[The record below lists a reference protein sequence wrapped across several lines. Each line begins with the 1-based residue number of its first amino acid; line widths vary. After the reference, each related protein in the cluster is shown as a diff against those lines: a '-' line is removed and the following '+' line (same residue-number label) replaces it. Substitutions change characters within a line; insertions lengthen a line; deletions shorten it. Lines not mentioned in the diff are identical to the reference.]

1 MGKTAI
7 YPGSFDPITN
17 GHLDLIER
25 GLKIFDEIIVTIAV
39 NPIKQPLFTIE
50 ERMEL
55 IREVLSDHPRV
66 KIDHFTGLLVDYV
79 RRQDTNVI
87 LRGLRAVSDFDY
99 EFQLALMNRRLAP
112 EIETVF
118 LMTSLKWVFLSS
130 SILKEAVSLGGVIE
144 DIRTARGFPATAREV
159 RIEMIGLGTP
169 SESYRH
175 GQK

>member
-17 GHLDLIER
+17 GHLDLIQR
-25 GLKIFDEIIVTIAV
+25 GLKIFDEIIVAIAV
-39 NPIKQPLFTIE
+39 NPVKQPLFTIE
-50 ERMEL
+50 ERVDM
-55 IREVLSDHPRV
+55 IRRVLNHHPRV
-66 KIDHFTGLLVDYV
+66 RIDHFTGLLVDYV
-79 RRQDTNVI
+79 RRQNTNVI

-130 SILKEAVSLGGVIE
+130 SILKEAVSLGGVVE
-144 DIRTARGFPATAREV
+144 DIVPPLVFQLLREKFGV
-159 RIEMIGLGTP
+159 
-169 SESYRH
+169 
-175 GQK
+175 K

>member
-1 MGKTAI
+1 MGKIAI

-25 GLKIFDEIIVTIAV
+25 GLKIFDEIIVAIAV
-39 NPIKQPLFTIE
+39 NPVKQPLFTIE
-50 ERMEL
+50 ERVEL
-55 IREVLSDHPRV
+55 IRQVLEDHPRV
-66 KIDHFTGLLVDYV
+66 RIDHFTGLLVDFV
-79 RRQDTNVI
+79 RRQNTNVI

-130 SILKEAVSLGGVIE
+130 SILKEAVSLGGVVE
-144 DIRTARGFPATAREV
+144 DIVPPVVFQHLREKF
-159 RIEMIGLGTP
+159 GL
-169 SESYRH
+169 
-175 GQK
+175 K

>member
-25 GLKIFDEIIVTIAV
+25 GLKIFDEIIVAIAV
-39 NPIKQPLFTIE
+39 NPVKQPLFSIE
-50 ERMEL
+50 ERVDL
-55 IREVLSDHPRV
+55 IRQVLSDHPRV
-66 KIDHFTGLLVDYV
+66 KIDHFTGLLVDYI
-79 RRQDTNVI
+79 RRQNTNVI

-130 SILKEAVSLGGVIE
+130 SILKEAVSLGGVVE
-144 DIRTARGFPATAREV
+144 DIVPPIVFQQLREKF
-159 RIEMIGLGTP
+159 GL
-169 SESYRH
+169 
-175 GQK
+175 K

>member
-25 GLKIFDEIIVTIAV
+25 GLKIFDEIIVAIAV

-50 ERMEL
+50 ERVDL
-55 IREVLSDHPRV
+55 IRQVLNDHPQV

-79 RRQDTNVI
+79 RRQNTNVI

-130 SILKEAVSLGGVIE
+130 SILKEAVSLGGVVE
-144 DIRTARGFPATAREV
+144 DIVPPVVFQQLREKF
-159 RIEMIGLGTP
+159 GL
-169 SESYRH
+169 
-175 GQK
+175 K

>member
-25 GLKIFDEIIVTIAV
+25 GLKIFDEIIVAIAV
-39 NPIKQPLFTIE
+39 NPVKQPLFTIE
-50 ERMEL
+50 ERVEM
-55 IREVLSDHPRV
+55 IREVLEDHPRV
-66 KIDHFTGLLVDYV
+66 KIDHFTGLLVDFV
-79 RRQDTNVI
+79 RQQNTNVI

-130 SILKEAVSLGGVIE
+130 SILKEAVSLGGVVE
-144 DIRTARGFPATAREV
+144 DIVPPIVFQRLREKF
-159 RIEMIGLGTP
+159 GL
-169 SESYRH
+169 
-175 GQK
+175 K

>member
-1 MGKTAI
+1 MGKIAI

-25 GLKIFDEIIVTIAV
+25 GLKIFDEIIVAIAV

-50 ERMEL
+50 ERVEM
-55 IREVLSDHPRV
+55 IREVLNDHPRV
-66 KIDHFTGLLVDYV
+66 RIDHFTGLLVDYV
-79 RRQDTNVI
+79 RRQNTNVI

-112 EIETVF
+112 EIETAF

-130 SILKEAVSLGGVIE
+130 SILKEAVSLGGVVE
-144 DIRTARGFPATAREV
+144 DIVPPVVFQQLRQKF
-159 RIEMIGLGTP
+159 GL
-169 SESYRH
+169 
-175 GQK
+175 K

>member
-1 MGKTAI
+1 MGKIAI

-25 GLKIFDEIIVTIAV
+25 GLKIFDEIIVAIAV
-39 NPIKQPLFTIE
+39 NPVKQPLFTIE
-50 ERMEL
+50 ERVDL
-55 IREVLSDHPRV
+55 IREVLNDHPRV

-79 RRQDTNVI
+79 RRQNTNVI

-130 SILKEAVSLGGVIE
+130 SILKEAVSLGGVVE
-144 DIRTARGFPATAREV
+144 DIVPPIVFQRLREKF
-159 RIEMIGLGTP
+159 GL
-169 SESYRH
+169 
-175 GQK
+175 K

>member
-25 GLKIFDEIIVTIAV
+25 GLKIFDEIIVAIAV
-39 NPIKQPLFTIE
+39 NPVKKPLFSIE

-55 IREVLSDHPRV
+55 LREVLNDHPRV
-66 KIDHFTGLLVDYV
+66 RIDHFTGLLVDYV

-130 SILKEAVSLGGVIE
+130 SILKEAVSLGGVLE
-144 DIRTARGFPATAREV
+144 DIVPPVVFQRLREKFGV
-159 RIEMIGLGTP
+159 E
-169 SESYRH
+169 
-175 GQK
+175 

>member
-25 GLKIFDEIIVTIAV
+25 GLKIFDEIIVAIAV

-50 ERMEL
+50 ERVDL
-55 IREVLSDHPRV
+55 IRQVLDDHPRV

-79 RRQDTNVI
+79 RQQNTNVI

-130 SILKEAVSLGGVIE
+130 SILKEAVSLGGVVE
-144 DIRTARGFPATAREV
+144 DIVPPVVFRHLRDKF
-159 RIEMIGLGTP
+159 GL
-169 SESYRH
+169 
-175 GQK
+175 K

>member
-25 GLKIFDEIIVTIAV
+25 GLKIFDEIIVAIAE
-39 NPIKQPLFTIE
+39 NPVKKPLFTIE
-50 ERMEL
+50 ERVEL
-55 IREVLSDHPRV
+55 IREVLNDHPRV
-66 KIDHFTGLLVDYV
+66 RIDHFTGLLVNYV
-79 RRQDTNVI
+79 RQQNTNVI

-130 SILKEAVSLGGVIE
+130 SILKEAVSLGGMVE
-144 DIRTARGFPATAREV
+144 DIVPLVVFQRLRDKFGV
-159 RIEMIGLGTP
+159 
-169 SESYRH
+169 
-175 GQK
+175 K

>member
-25 GLKIFDEIIVTIAV
+25 GLKIFDEIIVAIAV
-39 NPIKQPLFTIE
+39 NPIKQPLFSIE
-50 ERMEL
+50 ERVDL
-55 IREVLSDHPRV
+55 IRQVLNDHPRV

-79 RRQDTNVI
+79 RSQNTNVI

-130 SILKEAVSLGGVIE
+130 SILKEAVSLGGVVE
-144 DIRTARGFPATAREV
+144 DIVPPVVFRHLREKF
-159 RIEMIGLGTP
+159 GL
-169 SESYRH
+169 
-175 GQK
+175 K

>member
-17 GHLDLIER
+17 GHLDLIQR
-25 GLKIFDEIIVTIAV
+25 GLKIFDEIIVAIAV
-39 NPIKQPLFTIE
+39 NPVKQPLFSIE
-50 ERMEL
+50 ERMDL
-55 IREVLSDHPRV
+55 LRDVLKDQPRV
-66 KIDHFTGLLVDYV
+66 RIDHFTGLLVDFV
-79 RRQDTNVI
+79 RQQNTNVI

-130 SILKEAVSLGGVIE
+130 SILKEAVSLGGVVE
-144 DIRTARGFPATAREV
+144 DIVPPVVFHRLREKFGV
-159 RIEMIGLGTP
+159 
-169 SESYRH
+169 
-175 GQK
+175 K

>member
-17 GHLDLIER
+17 GHLDLIQR
-25 GLKIFDEIIVTIAV
+25 GLKIFDEIIVAIAV
-39 NPIKQPLFTIE
+39 NPVKQPLFTIE
-50 ERMEL
+50 ERVEM
-55 IREVLSDHPRV
+55 IREVLDDHARV
-66 KIDHFTGLLVDYV
+66 KIDHFTGLLVDFV
-79 RRQDTNVI
+79 RQQNTNVI

-130 SILKEAVSLGGVIE
+130 SILKEAVSLGGVVE
-144 DIRTARGFPATAREV
+144 DIVPPIVFQRLREKF
-159 RIEMIGLGTP
+159 GL
-169 SESYRH
+169 
-175 GQK
+175 K

>member
-17 GHLDLIER
+17 GHLDLIQR
-25 GLKIFDEIIVTIAV
+25 GLKIFDEIIVAIAV
-39 NPIKQPLFTIE
+39 NPVKQPLFTIE
-50 ERMEL
+50 ERVDM
-55 IREVLSDHPRV
+55 IRRVLNHHPRV
-66 KIDHFTGLLVDYV
+66 RIDHFTGLLVDYV
-79 RRQDTNVI
+79 RRQNTNVI

-130 SILKEAVSLGGVIE
+130 SILKEAVSLGGVLE
-144 DIRTARGFPATAREV
+144 DIVPPLVFQLLRKKFGVE
-159 RIEMIGLGTP
+159 
-169 SESYRH
+169 
-175 GQK
+175 

>member
-1 MGKTAI
+1 MGKIAI

-25 GLKIFDEIIVTIAV
+25 GLKIFDEIIVAIAV
-39 NPIKQPLFTIE
+39 NPVKQPLFTIE
-50 ERMEL
+50 ERVEL
-55 IREVLSDHPRV
+55 ISQVLKDHPRV
-66 KIDHFTGLLVDYV
+66 RIDHFTGLLVDYV
-79 RRQDTNVI
+79 RRQNTNVI

-130 SILKEAVSLGGVIE
+130 SILKEAVSLGGVVE
-144 DIRTARGFPATAREV
+144 DIVPTVVFQRLREKFGV
-159 RIEMIGLGTP
+159 
-169 SESYRH
+169 
-175 GQK
+175 K

>member
-1 MGKTAI
+1 MGKIAI

-17 GHLDLIER
+17 GHLDLINR
-25 GLKIFDEIIVTIAV
+25 GLKVFDEIIVAIAV

-50 ERMEL
+50 ERVEL
-55 IREVLSDHPRV
+55 IREVLNEHPRV

-79 RRQDTNVI
+79 RQQGTNVI

-130 SILKEAVSLGGVIE
+130 SILKEAVSLGGVVQ
-144 DIRTARGFPATAREV
+144 DIVPPVVFQRLREKF
-159 RIEMIGLGTP
+159 GL
-169 SESYRH
+169 E
-175 GQK
+175 

>member
-17 GHLDLIER
+17 GHLDLIQR
-25 GLKIFDEIIVTIAV
+25 GLKIFDEIIVAIAV
-39 NPIKQPLFTIE
+39 NPVKQPLFTIE
-50 ERMEL
+50 ERVEM
-55 IREVLSDHPRV
+55 IRQVLEDHPRV
-66 KIDHFTGLLVDYV
+66 KIDHFTGLLVDFV
-79 RRQDTNVI
+79 RRQNTNVI

-130 SILKEAVSLGGVIE
+130 SILKEAVSLGGVVE
-144 DIRTARGFPATAREV
+144 DIVPLIVFQRLREKF
-159 RIEMIGLGTP
+159 GL
-169 SESYRH
+169 
-175 GQK
+175 K